1 MRNISIIIIEVII
14 KKGLNFQPGQRLL
27 IMSAFDPGV
36 PIELTSFVRRIV
48 EKAYKSGTKFV
59 DVMWRDDTKL
69 FIPNN

>member
-1 MRNISIIIIEVII
+1 
-14 KKGLNFQPGQRLL
+14 
-27 IMSAFDPGV
+27 MSAFDPGV

-59 DVMWRDDTKL
+59 DVMWRDDAKL